1 MLIFFYYPIIFS
13 LRRRFNLTCTVFKFF
28 RATSPDLRL
37 TQLSMRRMN
46 ASMVAM
52 VWMGQFI
59 WLPAPGCPTGEAR
72 LTKGYSLKAKY
83 VIHTVGPVW
92 FEESDHESR
101 LLENCYRNSLQ
112 LAVEHDIR
120 TIAFPAIS
128 TGAYG
133 FPPGP
138 AARIAMGTTREFLES
153 GNHSMEVTFVCF
165 DEGSLRHYEAQI

>member
-1 MLIFFYYPIIFS
+1 MDGAIHLAAGPG
-13 LRRRFNLTCTVFKFF
+13 LLQECL
-28 RATSPDLRL
+28 AL
-37 TQLSMRRMN
+37 
-46 ASMVAM
+46 
-52 VWMGQFI
+52 G
-59 WLPAPGCPTGEAR
+59 GCPTGEAR

-101 LLENCYRNSLQ
+101 LRENCYRNSLQ

-138 AARIAMGTTREFLES
+138 AARIAMVTTREFLES
-153 GNHSMEVTFVCF
+153 GNHSIPAPRKYPSASKTEAFQPEVFMF
-165 DEGSLRHYEAQI
+165 

>member
-1 MLIFFYYPIIFS
+1 MYSIQILQGDI
-13 LRRRFNLTCTVFKFF
+13 T
-28 RATSPDLRL
+28 RL
-37 TQLSMRRMN
+37 EVDAIVN
-46 ASMVAM
+46 AANERLNGGDGVDGAIHLAA
-52 VWMGQFI
+52 GPGLLQEC
-59 WLPAPGCPTGEAR
+59 LALGGCPTGEAR
-72 LTKGYSLKAKY
+72 ITKGYSLKAKY

>member
-1 MLIFFYYPIIFS
+1 MYSIQILQGDI
-13 LRRRFNLTCTVFKFF
+13 T
-28 RATSPDLRL
+28 RL
-37 TQLSMRRMN
+37 EVEAIVN
-46 ASMVAM
+46 AANERLN
-52 VWMGQFI
+52 GGDGGDGAIHLAAGPELLQEC
-59 WLPAPGCPTGEAR
+59 LALGGCPTGEAR

-101 LLENCYRNSLQ
+101 LLENCYLNSLQ
-112 LAVEHDIR
+112 LAVEYDIQ

-133 FPPGP
+133 FPPRP

-165 DEGSLRHYEAQI
+165 DEGSLRHYEAQV